1 MGEWKR
7 GGKRKDSKRKSFRQ
21 RCGEH
26 RRARQVVKPGGM
38 FICSPQSIAVRIR
51 VSEETTLLTGP
62 FACHVSSFG
71 NRPHLM
77 KTSIL
82 LSAAAICLAP
92 VSLSTAQEAKRAE
105 ENSAKTGQ
113 EALEAEFITAL
124 TNATMSGRWTG
135 IKEGTLTP
143 EKTDTYD
150 IISVAKVSG
159 DNWLINARIRYG
171 KLDLVAP
178 VPVQVTWAGDT
189 AVIGLTDMAI
199 PGIGTYSARVL
210 VYKGTYAGTWSG
222 GGHGGLMSGLIAP
235 TKK

>member
-1 MGEWKR
+1 
-7 GGKRKDSKRKSFRQ
+7 
-21 RCGEH
+21 
-26 RRARQVVKPGGM
+26 
-38 FICSPQSIAVRIR
+38 
-51 VSEETTLLTGP
+51 
-62 FACHVSSFG
+62 
-71 NRPHLM
+71 M
-77 KTSIL
+77 KTCIL
-82 LSAAAICLAP
+82 LSAALLLGSAC
-92 VSLSTAQEAKRAE
+92 VTTAQDTKKAGDAT
-105 ENSAKTGQ
+105 AKTGQ
-113 EALEAEFITAL
+113 EALEAEFIATL

-135 IKEGTLTP
+135 IKEGALTP

-150 IISVAKVSG
+150 IISVAKVEG

-178 VPVQVTWAGDT
+178 VPVQVKWAGDT

-210 VYKGTYAGTWSG
+210 IYKGTYAGTWSG

>member
-1 MGEWKR
+1 
-7 GGKRKDSKRKSFRQ
+7 
-21 RCGEH
+21 
-26 RRARQVVKPGGM
+26 
-38 FICSPQSIAVRIR
+38 
-51 VSEETTLLTGP
+51 
-62 FACHVSSFG
+62 
-71 NRPHLM
+71 M

-82 LSAAAICLAP
+82 LSAVALCLAF
-92 VSLSTAQEAKRAE
+92 VSPTTAQETKKVEDA
-105 ENSAKTGQ
+105 SAKTGQ
-113 EALEAEFITAL
+113 EALEAEFIASM

-135 IKEGTLTP
+135 IKDGALTP

-159 DNWLINARIRYG
+159 DNWLVNARIRYG

-178 VPVQVTWAGDT
+178 VPVQVKWAGDT

-210 VYKGTYAGTWSG
+210 IYKGTYAGTWSG